1 MTEKP
6 ANWINPYKPPT
17 LEEFKKVYD
26 NEIQALNGHVC
37 EYLLDLLVKIHY
49 EADPVEKLILSDNVN
64 PWVSWIT
71 RDCIKQ
77 GIKVITEDVT
87 LEDPTHFKP
96 VRWLED
102 VLDGW
107 PNFVLRNVNNYLDCG
122 FISDLFRANKK
133 PLYFSTYELASN
145 ARQYRDDEKKRYDS
159 AASEKEHEA
168 LKQEIE
174 ILRQQ
179 GDMAEERDA
188 YFHKRIWAL
197 ADENE
202 KLKKELRDLE
212 QEKEHLQKER
222 ESLEDYGAWLEAKK
236 EAKATD
242 LKQTDT
248 APESTSKAP
257 AKTKEKKPLKVTVS
271 KVPNSFHPE
280 LTANAK
286 LLYERLLILTS
297 HGKKQCVYTNQQAQ
311 KDLHFSPRSTN
322 RYFKALRDAKLL
334 TTTNTS
340 DHPNALSI
348 NVRMVELS
356 IEAMPPKRAKS

>member
-1 MTEKP
+1 MAFRHKTP
-6 ANWINPYKPPT
+6 QSID
-17 LEEFKKVYD
+17 EFREVYD

-64 PWVSWIT
+64 PFVDWIT

-77 GIKVITEDVT
+77 GLKVITEDVT
-87 LEDPTHFKP
+87 LEDPTHFNP

-107 PNFVLRNVNNYLDCG
+107 PKFVLENVNNYLDGG

-133 PLYFSTYELASN
+133 PFYFSIYELAIK
-145 ARQYRDDEKKRYDS
+145 ARQYRD

-174 ILRQQ
+174 ILRRQ
-179 GDMAEERDA
+179 DDAAEERDA
-188 YFHKRIWAL
+188 YFHKRILAL

-202 KLKKELRDLE
+202 KLKNELRALE
-212 QEKEHLQKER
+212 HKKALLQAEI
-222 ESLEDYGAWLEAKK
+222 
-236 EAKATD
+236 EAKATN
-242 LKQTDT
+242 LKQADT

-286 LLYERLLILTS
+286 LLYGRLLILTS
-297 HGKKQCVYTNQQAQ
+297 YGKKQCVYTNQTAQ
-311 KDLHFSPRSTN
+311 QELHFGYRSTE
-322 RYFKALRDAKLL
+322 RYFKELRDAKLL

-348 NVRMVELS
+348 NVRSVELN
-356 IEAMPPKRAKS
+356 IEELPPKRTKS

>member
-1 MTEKP
+1 MAFRHKTP
-6 ANWINPYKPPT
+6 QSID
-17 LEEFKKVYD
+17 EFRKVYAK
-26 NEIQALNGHVC
+26 EISALNGHVC
-37 EYLLDLLVKIHY
+37 ADLLDMLVKIHY

-64 PWVSWIT
+64 PWVDWISQ
-71 RDCIKQ
+71 DCIEQ
-77 GIKVITEDVT
+77 GIKSITENVT
-87 LEDPTHFKP
+87 IEDPIKFNP

-107 PNFVLRNVNNYLDCG
+107 PQFVLKEVNNYLDGG

-133 PLYFSTYELASN
+133 PRYFSTCELASD
-145 ARQYRDDEKKRYDS
+145 ARRYRDNENQD
-159 AASEKEHEA
+159 
-168 LKQEIE
+168 IE
-174 ILRQQ
+174 ILRHQRDVAEDRFMSFQQ
-179 GDMAEERDA
+179 
-188 YFHKRIWAL
+188 KIWAV
-197 ADENE
+197 EHE
-202 KLKKELRDLE
+202 KEHLLKERCALE
-212 QEKEHLQKER
+212 QEKKRLQNER

-257 AKTKEKKPLKVTVS
+257 AKTKEKKPITVKIS

-280 LTANAK
+280 LTAKAK
-286 LLYERLLILTS
+286 LLYGRLLILTS
-297 HGKKQCVYTNQQAQ
+297 FANKQCVYTNQQAQ
-311 KDLHFSPRSTN
+311 KELHFNPRSTN
-322 RYFKALRDAKLL
+322 RYFKELRDAKLL

-340 DHPNALSI
+340 DHPNAQSI

>member
-1 MTEKP
+1 MAFRHKTP
-6 ANWINPYKPPT
+6 QSID
-17 LEEFKKVYD
+17 EFREVYG

-64 PWVSWIT
+64 PFVDWIT

-77 GIKVITEDVT
+77 GLKVITEDVT
-87 LEDPTHFKP
+87 LEDPTHFNP

-102 VLDGW
+102 VLVGW
-107 PNFVLRNVNNYLDCG
+107 PQFVLKEVNNYLDGG

-133 PLYFSTYELASN
+133 PRYFSTYELASD
-145 ARQYRDDEKKRYDS
+145 ARRYRDDEKKRYDD
-159 AASEKEHEA
+159 AKPEIELLRHQRDVAEDRCMFFQQRILAVEREKEH
-168 LKQEIE
+168 LQK
-174 ILRQQ
+174 
-179 GDMAEERDA
+179 ERYA
-188 YFHKRIWAL
+188 
-197 ADENE
+197 
-202 KLKKELRDLE
+202 LE

-257 AKTKEKKPLKVTVS
+257 AKTKEKKPIKAKIS

-280 LTANAK
+280 LSANAK
-286 LLYERLLILTS
+286 ILYGRLLVLTCY
-297 HGKKQCVYTNQQAQ
+297 GTKECVYTNQKALEE
-311 KDLHFSPRSTN
+311 LHFNPRSTD

-334 TTTNTS
+334 TTINTS
-340 DHPNALSI
+340 SHLNALSI
-348 NVRMVELS
+348 NVRMVELN
-356 IEAMPPKRAKS
+356 IEDLPPTKRTAL

>member
-1 MTEKP
+1 MTFRHTTP
-6 ANWINPYKPPT
+6 QSID
-17 LEEFKKVYD
+17 EFYETYD
-26 NEIQALNGHVC
+26 KEISALKGHVC

-49 EADPVEKLILSDNVN
+49 EADPVEKLFLSDNVN
-64 PWVSWIT
+64 PWVAFLT
-71 RDCIKQ
+71 QDCIKQ
-77 GIKVITEDVT
+77 GINVITKNAT
-87 LEDPTHFKP
+87 LKDPTHFEP
-96 VRWLED
+96 VWWLED

-107 PNFVLRNVNNYLDCG
+107 PNFVLRNVNNYLDHG

-133 PLYFSTYELASN
+133 PPYFSTYELASN

-174 ILRQQ
+174 ILRRQ

-212 QEKEHLQKER
+212 QEKESLHNELRTLEHKKALLQDKI
-222 ESLEDYGAWLEAKK
+222 

-242 LKQTDT
+242 LKQADT

-257 AKTKEKKPLKVTVS
+257 AKTKEKKPITVKIS

-280 LTANAK
+280 LSAKAK

-297 HGKKQCVYTNQQAQ
+297 FANKQCVYTNQTAQ
-311 KDLHFSPRSTN
+311 KELHFNPRSTN
-322 RYFKALRDAKLL
+322 RYFKELRDAKLL
-334 TTTNTS
+334 TTANTS
-340 DHPNALSI
+340 CHPNAQSI
-348 NVRMVELS
+348 NVRLIELN

>member
-1 MTEKP
+1 MTFRQTTP
-6 ANWINPYKPPT
+6 QSI
-17 LEEFKKVYD
+17 EEFREVYD
-26 NEIQALNGHVC
+26 KEISALKGHVC

-64 PWVSWIT
+64 PWVGWIT

-77 GIKVITEDVT
+77 GIKVITENAT
-87 LEDPTHFKP
+87 IQDPINFRP
-96 VRWLED
+96 VMWLED

-107 PNFVLRNVNNYLDCG
+107 PQFVLRNVNNYLDCG

-174 ILRQQ
+174 ILRRQ

-212 QEKEHLQKER
+212 QEKESLHNELSDLEHKRALLQAEI
-222 ESLEDYGAWLEAKK
+222 

-242 LKQTDT
+242 LKQADT

-257 AKTKEKKPLKVTVS
+257 TKTKEKPPITVKRS

-280 LTANAK
+280 LSAKAK

-297 HGKKQCVYTNQQAQ
+297 FAEKQCVYTNQQAQ
-311 KDLHFSPRSTN
+311 LDLHFNPRSTN
-322 RYFKALRDAKLL
+322 RYFKELRDAKLL

-340 DHPNALSI
+340 DHPYAQSI
-348 NVRMVELS
+348 NVRLVELN

>member
-1 MTEKP
+1 MAFRHKTP
-6 ANWINPYKPPT
+6 QSID
-17 LEEFKKVYD
+17 EFREVYG

-49 EADPVEKLILSDNVN
+49 EADPIEKLILSDNVN
-64 PWVSWIT
+64 PWIDWVR

-77 GIKVITEDVT
+77 GIKVITENVT
-87 LEDPTHFKP
+87 LEDPTHFNP

-107 PNFVLRNVNNYLDCG
+107 PQFVLKEVNNYLDDG

-133 PLYFSTYELASN
+133 PLYFSAYELIIK
-145 ARQYRDDEKKRYDS
+145 ARQYRD

-168 LKQEIE
+168 LKQELE
-174 ILRQQ
+174 ILRRQ
-179 GDMAEERDA
+179 GDAAEERDA
-188 YFHKRIWAL
+188 YFHKRILAL

-202 KLKKELRDLE
+202 KLKNELRAFE
-212 QEKEHLQKER
+212 QEKESLQNELR
-222 ESLEDYGAWLEAKK
+222 ALEYKK
-236 EAKATD
+236 KLLQAEIEAKATD

-280 LTANAK
+280 LTAKAT
-286 LLYERLLILTS
+286 LLYGRLLILTS
-297 HGKKQCVYTNQQAQ
+297 YGKKQCVYTNQQAQ
-311 KDLHFSPRSTN
+311 HELHFNPRSTN

>member
-1 MTEKP
+1 MAFRHKTP
-6 ANWINPYKPPT
+6 QSID
-17 LEEFKKVYD
+17 EFREVYD
-26 NEIQALNGHVC
+26 NEIQALNSHVC
-37 EYLLDLLVKIHY
+37 ANLLDILVKIHY
-49 EADPVEKLILSDNVN
+49 AADPVEKLILSDNVN
-64 PWVSWIT
+64 PWIDWISQ
-71 RDCIKQ
+71 DCIEQ
-77 GIKVITEDVT
+77 GIKSITENVT
-87 LEDPTHFKP
+87 IEDPIKFNP

-107 PNFVLRNVNNYLDCG
+107 PQFVLKEVNNYLDGG

-133 PLYFSTYELASN
+133 PRYFSTYELASD
-145 ARQYRDDEKKRYDS
+145 ARRYRDDEKKRYDDAKS
-159 AASEKEHEA
+159 
-168 LKQEIE
+168 EIE
-174 ILRQQ
+174 LLRHQRDVAEDRCMFFQQRIL
-179 GDMAEERDA
+179 AVER
-188 YFHKRIWAL
+188 
-197 ADENE
+197 E
-202 KLKKELRDLE
+202 KARLQKERYALE

-257 AKTKEKKPLKVTVS
+257 AKTKEKKPIKVKFS

-280 LTANAK
+280 LTAKAK
-286 LLYERLLILTS
+286 LLYGRLLILTS
-297 HGKKQCVYTNQQAQ
+297 FAKKQCVYTNQQAQ
-311 KDLHFSPRSTN
+311 KDLHFGPRSTN
-322 RYFKALRDAKLL
+322 RYFKELRDAKLL

-340 DHPNALSI
+340 DHPNAQSI

>member
-1 MTEKP
+1 MAFRHKTP
-6 ANWINPYKPPT
+6 QSID
-17 LEEFKKVYD
+17 EFREVYD
-26 NEIQALNGHVC
+26 KEISALNGHVC
-37 EYLLDLLVKIHY
+37 EYLLDSLVKIHY
-49 EADPVEKLILSDNVN
+49 EADPIEKLILSDNVN
-64 PWVSWIT
+64 PWIDWI
-71 RDCIKQ
+71 RQDCIKQ
-77 GIKVITEDVT
+77 GIKVITENVT
-87 LEDPTHFKP
+87 LKDPTHFNP

-107 PNFVLRNVNNYLDCG
+107 PQFVLKEVNNYLDGG

-133 PLYFSTYELASN
+133 PLYFSTYELIIK
-145 ARQYRDDEKKRYDS
+145 ARQYRD

-174 ILRQQ
+174 ILRKQRDIAEDKIVSFQQ
-179 GDMAEERDA
+179 
-188 YFHKRIWAL
+188 RIWAV
-197 ADENE
+197 EQ
-202 KLKKELRDLE
+202 KKERLQKERYALE

-257 AKTKEKKPLKVTVS
+257 TKTKEKKPIKVTVS

-297 HGKKQCVYTNQQAQ
+297 FAKKQCVYTNQQAQ
-311 KDLHFSPRSTN
+311 KELHFSPRSTN
-322 RYFKALRDAKLL
+322 RYFKELRDAKLL
-334 TTTNTS
+334 TTANTS
-340 DHPNALSI
+340 NHPNALSI
-348 NVRMVELS
+348 NVRSVELN

>member
-1 MTEKP
+1 MTFRHTTP
-6 ANWINPYKPPT
+6 QSI
-17 LEEFKKVYD
+17 EEFREVYD
-26 NEIQALNGHVC
+26 KEISALKGHVC

-49 EADPVEKLILSDNVN
+49 EADPVEKLFLSDNVN
-64 PWVSWIT
+64 PWLAFLT
-71 RDCIKQ
+71 QDCIKQ
-77 GIKVITEDVT
+77 GINVITKNAT
-87 LEDPTHFKP
+87 LENPTRFNP
-96 VRWLED
+96 VWWLED

-174 ILRQQ
+174 ILRRQ

-257 AKTKEKKPLKVTVS
+257 AKKKEKPPITVTYS

-280 LTANAK
+280 LTAKAK
-286 LLYERLLILTS
+286 LLYGRLLILTS
-297 HGKKQCVYTNQQAQ
+297 FAKKQCVYTNQQAQ
-311 KDLHFSPRSTN
+311 KDLHFNPRSTN

-340 DHPNALSI
+340 DHPNAQSI

>member
-1 MTEKP
+1 MAFRHKTP
-6 ANWINPYKPPT
+6 QSID
-17 LEEFKKVYD
+17 EFRAVYD
-26 NEIQALNGHVC
+26 KEISALNGHVC
-37 EYLLDLLVKIHY
+37 ADLLDILVKIHY

-64 PWVSWIT
+64 PWVDWISQ
-71 RDCIKQ
+71 DCIEQ
-77 GIKVITEDVT
+77 GIKSITENVT
-87 LEDPTHFKP
+87 IEDPLKFKP

-107 PNFVLRNVNNYLDCG
+107 PQFVLKEVNNYLDG
-122 FISDLFRANKK
+122 GFRANKK
-133 PLYFSTYELASN
+133 PRYFSTYELASD
-145 ARQYRDDEKKRYDS
+145 ARRYRDDEKKRYDDAKS
-159 AASEKEHEA
+159 DIE
-168 LKQEIE
+168 LLRKQRDIAEDKIVSF
-174 ILRQQ
+174 QQ
-179 GDMAEERDA
+179 
-188 YFHKRIWAL
+188 RIWAV
-197 ADENE
+197 EQE
-202 KLKKELRDLE
+202 KERLQKERYALE

-222 ESLEDYGAWLEAKK
+222 ETLDDYSSWLEAQT

-257 AKTKEKKPLKVTVS
+257 AKTKEKKPIKVTVS

-297 HGKKQCVYTNQQAQ
+297 FAKKQCVYTNQQAQ
-311 KDLHFSPRSTN
+311 KELHFKPRSTE

-340 DHPNALSI
+340 DHPNAQSI

>member
-1 MTEKP
+1 MAFRHKTP
-6 ANWINPYKPPT
+6 QSID
-17 LEEFKKVYD
+17 EFREVYD

-64 PWVSWIT
+64 PFVDWIT

-77 GIKVITEDVT
+77 GLKVITEDVT
-87 LEDPTHFKP
+87 LEDPTHFNP

-102 VLDGW
+102 VLVGW
-107 PNFVLRNVNNYLDCG
+107 PQFVLKEVNNYLDGG

-133 PLYFSTYELASN
+133 PRYFSTYELASD
-145 ARQYRDDEKKRYDS
+145 ARRYRDDEKKRYDD
-159 AASEKEHEA
+159 AKPEIELLRHQRDVAEDRCMFFQQRILAVEREKEH
-168 LKQEIE
+168 LQK
-174 ILRQQ
+174 
-179 GDMAEERDA
+179 ERYA
-188 YFHKRIWAL
+188 
-197 ADENE
+197 
-202 KLKKELRDLE
+202 LE

-257 AKTKEKKPLKVTVS
+257 AKTKEKKPIKVTYS

-286 LLYERLLILTS
+286 LLYGRLLILTS
-297 HGKKQCVYTNQQAQ
+297 YGKKQCVYTNQTAQ
-311 KDLHFSPRSTN
+311 QELHFGYRSTE
-322 RYFKALRDAKLL
+322 RYFKELRDAKLL

-348 NVRMVELS
+348 NVRSVELN
-356 IEAMPPKRAKS
+356 IEELPPKRTKS

>member
-1 MTEKP
+1 MAFRHKTP
-6 ANWINPYKPPT
+6 QSID
-17 LEEFKKVYD
+17 EFREVYD
-26 NEIQALNGHVC
+26 KEISALNGHVC

-49 EADPVEKLILSDNVN
+49 EADPIEKVILSDNVN
-64 PWVSWIT
+64 PWIDWAR

-77 GIKVITEDVT
+77 GIKAITENVT
-87 LEDPTHFKP
+87 LEDPTHFNP

-107 PNFVLRNVNNYLDCG
+107 PQFVLKEVNNYLDGG
-122 FISDLFRANKK
+122 FISDLFRANTK
-133 PLYFSTYELASN
+133 PLYFSVYELAIK
-145 ARQYRDDEKKRYDS
+145 ARQYRD

-168 LKQEIE
+168 LKQELE
-174 ILRQQ
+174 ILRRQ
-179 GDMAEERDA
+179 GDAAEERDA
-188 YFHKRIWAL
+188 YFHKRILAL

-202 KLKKELRDLE
+202 KLKNELRALE
-212 QEKEHLQKER
+212 YKKKLLQAEI
-222 ESLEDYGAWLEAKK
+222 

-257 AKTKEKKPLKVTVS
+257 AKTKEKKPIKVTIS

-280 LTANAK
+280 LTAKAK

-297 HGKKQCVYTNQQAQ
+297 FANKQCVYTNQQAQ
-311 KDLHFSPRSTN
+311 KELHFGPRSTN
-322 RYFKALRDAKLL
+322 RYFKELRDAKLL
-334 TTTNTS
+334 TTANTS

-348 NVRMVELS
+348 NVRSVELN

>member
-1 MTEKP
+1 MAFRHKTP
-6 ANWINPYKPPT
+6 QSID
-17 LEEFKKVYD
+17 EFREVYD
-26 NEIQALNGHVC
+26 KEISALNGHVC
-37 EYLLDLLVKIHY
+37 EYLLDSLVKIHY

-64 PWVSWIT
+64 PWIDWI
-71 RDCIKQ
+71 RQDCIKQ
-77 GIKVITEDVT
+77 GIKVITENVT
-87 LEDPTHFKP
+87 LEDPTHFNP

-107 PNFVLRNVNNYLDCG
+107 PQFVLKEVNNYLDGG

-133 PLYFSTYELASN
+133 PLYFSTYELIIK
-145 ARQYRDDEKKRYDS
+145 ARQYRD

-174 ILRQQ
+174 ILRRQ
-179 GDMAEERDA
+179 GDADEERDA
-188 YFHKRIWAL
+188 YFHKRILAL

-202 KLKKELRDLE
+202 KLKNELRALE
-212 QEKEHLQKER
+212 YKKKLLQAEI
-222 ESLEDYGAWLEAKK
+222 
-236 EAKATD
+236 EAKATA
-242 LKQTDT
+242 LKQSET

-257 AKTKEKKPLKVTVS
+257 AKTKEKKRIKVTVS

-280 LTANAK
+280 LTAKAK

-297 HGKKQCVYTNQQAQ
+297 FGKKQCVYTNEQAQ

-322 RYFKALRDAKLL
+322 RYFKELRDAKLL

-348 NVRMVELS
+348 NVRRVELN